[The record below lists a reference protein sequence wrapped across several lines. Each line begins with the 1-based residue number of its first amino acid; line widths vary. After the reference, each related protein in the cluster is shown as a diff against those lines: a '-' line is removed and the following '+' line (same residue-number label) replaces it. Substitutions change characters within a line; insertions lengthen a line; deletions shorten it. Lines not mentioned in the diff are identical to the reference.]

1 MRQMLSDLRAE
12 IKAEALSFLGQ
23 GSVQQTDDEIALKM
37 AQGKASL
44 RKFALRQKSLWQT
57 VFSFWDRWT
66 GVEPTDA
73 SIDVDINVLDK
84 PVTPQEVQVVLD
96 AVATGTMDADTG
108 SAKLNQLRWLPEGL
122 KLSAIALP
130 QSIPQTNK
138 VMINKVDD
146 SEDDNDDEV
155 QS

>member
-1 MRQMLSDLRAE
+1 
-12 IKAEALSFLGQ
+12 
-23 GSVQQTDDEIALKM
+23 
-37 AQGKASL
+37 
-44 RKFALRQKSLWQT
+44 
-57 VFSFWDRWT
+57 
-66 GVEPTDA
+66 
-73 SIDVDINVLDK
+73 
-84 PVTPQEVQVVLD
+84 VQVVLD